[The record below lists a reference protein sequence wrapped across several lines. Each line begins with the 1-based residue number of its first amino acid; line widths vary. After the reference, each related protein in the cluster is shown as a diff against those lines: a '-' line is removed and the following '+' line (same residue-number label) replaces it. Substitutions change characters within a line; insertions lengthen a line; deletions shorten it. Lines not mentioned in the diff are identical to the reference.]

1 MHRRVGLSFT
11 ACLLLLPS
19 ATLAAPGEFVEDDVQ
34 VLHVLEGEAE
44 GEQFGWAIAE
54 LADIDGDGA
63 MELIVGAPNH
73 DEGNG
78 RTYVYSGATGALL
91 YSFSGEPGGTQHGYA
106 MADAGDVDGDGT
118 HDIVAGA
125 PGDGGRV
132 LVYSGASGELL
143 HELSSE
149 GMQGFLGA
157 AVSGAGD
164 VDGDG
169 FDDVIAGAPIYP
181 SMGED
186 GGRVYLFSGASGQVI
201 RSLDAD
207 APGAKFGSAVAYLGD
222 VDGDEVPDQLVG
234 ARDAGE
240 GMGGRVYVYSGADG
254 ALIEPIIEA
263 DETGVDLAWFF
274 VAGLGDLD
282 GDDIPEIYA
291 GDFANA
297 ARGQATG
304 RAYVYSGATHEV
316 LYSFTCAGAGEGM
329 GPGRRGGDIDGDGV
343 PDVVAC
349 SYSSSIGAAAA
360 GQLSLFS
367 GADGSLLRTITSARE
382 NETLG
387 FDAVTLG
394 DVDGDGVDDLAASG
408 ATLDVVYIFSG
419 ASADAGETDGTSDT
433 SDPATTGDDSSSTG
447 DDAGTTG
454 AGGSDGDATAT
465 TGVESMTGDDT
476 SAGETDSSAGGSGG
490 EQDGDAG
497 CGCQQLTTS
506 RVTVPWL
513 VVYSILLGLILW
525 RPRSRRRLQQRAP

>member
-1 MHRRVGLSFT
+1 MDRRVIRCLT
-11 ACLLLLPS
+11 ACLVLLPS
-19 ATLAAPGEFVEDDVQ
+19 WALAAPGEFVEDEVQ
-34 VLHVLEGEAE
+34 VLHTLEGEAE
-44 GEQFGWAIAE
+44 GDQFGWAVSE

-63 MELIVGAPNH
+63 SEVIVGAPNH
-73 DEGNG
+73 SEDVENSG
-78 RTYVYSGATGALL
+78 RTYVYSGATGAPLF
-91 YSFSGEPGGTQHGYA
+91 SFSGGPGGTLHGYA

-125 PGDGGRV
+125 PGDGGKV
-132 LVYSGASGELL
+132 FVYSGASGEQL
-143 HELSSE
+143 HELTSE

-157 AVSGAGD
+157 AVSSAGD
-164 VDGDG
+164 VDEDG
-169 FDDVIAGAPIYP
+169 FDDVIVGAPLYP
-181 SMGED
+181 SLGED

-201 RSLDAD
+201 RSFDAD

-222 VDGDEVPDQLVG
+222 VDGDDIPDQLVG

-240 GMGGRVYVYSGADG
+240 SMGGRVYVYSGADG

-263 DETGVDLAWFF
+263 DDTGMDLAWFF

-304 RAYVYSGATHEV
+304 RAYVYSGATHEA
-316 LYSFTCAGAGEGM
+316 LFTFTGAGAGEGM

-349 SYSSSIGAAAA
+349 SYSSSIGAPSA

-382 NETLG
+382 GETLG

-408 ATLDVVYIFSG
+408 ATLNVVYIFSG
-419 ASADAGETDGTSDT
+419 AVTDGGETDGTSDT
-433 SDPATTGDDSSSTG
+433 SDTGDTGSTGDGSSSTG
-447 DDAGTTG
+447 DAPGTTSG
-454 AGGSDGDATAT
+454 GGSDGGGAT
-465 TGVESMTGDDT
+465 TTAGPEPTTGGEETGGGID
-476 SAGETDSSAGGSGG
+476 SATGG
-490 EQDGDAG
+490 EQDGAG
-497 CGCQQLTTS
+497 CSCQQITTR
-506 RVTVPWL
+506 RVAIPWL
-513 VVYSILLGLILW
+513 VVYSILLGLMFW
-525 RPRSRRRLQQRAP
+525 RPRARRRPR